1 MKALLHNKNYYSLI
15 LSIIFLLSCAPE
27 QNIEQDNVD
36 IQPISSVEKLI
47 EHSKEF
53 EKTIISHETPGGK
66 IHIAI
71 GFGIA
76 NSIMVEGDNGNIIID
91 ASDSVYEAAQIY
103 TNFKKLNPNPVK
115 AIIYTHNHGD
125 HTFGAAY
132 YLSVQEE
139 KPKIIAHETTD
150 FYMQRILGI
159 INPII
164 STRST
169 RMFGTA
175 LPEEDV
181 INVGIGKS
189 LNVSKSPFGYLKPDT
204 TFSDELKLQIS
215 GINIELYH
223 APGETND
230 QLFVWL
236 PDHKSL
242 MPGDNIYKTFPNLY
256 TIRGT
261 THRDVMGW
269 VNSLDKMLSLNP
281 EYIFPSHTKPIIG
294 NDISSTLTLYRD
306 AIQFVHDQ
314 TVRLMNEGYY
324 PDQIIEM
331 IELPNSIQESPF
343 LSEFYGT
350 VRWSVKSIFNGYL
363 GWFNGNPTELDPL
376 PRKKEAQMLAEL
388 VGGEE
393 KLLFAL
399 KNAVNSNEMQW
410 ALELSDKLLAL
421 EYKSQEVKSLRYQ
434 ALTYIGLRSSNPNKR
449 NYFLTSALELN
460 SGFDTFPIAE
470 RTEEGVREISIDTI
484 FSILSVRLD
493 PDKVFNKNLI
503 VCFNFSSGLS
513 KTILLRNQVA
523 AISNNYSGICDISVT
538 TSELNLKLTLSGLLN
553 PVLAIA
559 SGDIEIDGSSTEFL
573 KFLSYFR

>member
-15 LSIIFLLSCAPE
+15 FSIIFLLSCAPE

-399 KNAVNSNEMQW
+399 KNAVNSKEMQW

-421 EYKSQEVKSLRYQ
+421 EYKSEEVKSLRYQ

-470 RTEEGVREISIDTI
+470 RTEEGVKEISIDTI

-503 VCFNFSSGLS
+503 VCFKFSSGLS

>member
-15 LSIIFLLSCAPE
+15 LSVIFLLSCAPE

-47 EHSKEF
+47 EHSNEF

-363 GWFNGNPTELDPL
+363 GWFNGNPAELDPL

-421 EYKSQEVKSLRYQ
+421 EYKSEEVKSLRYQ

-460 SGFDTFPIAE
+460 RGFDTFPIAE
-470 RTEEGVREISIDTI
+470 RTEEGVKEISIDTI

-513 KTILLRNQVA
+513 KTILLRNQAA

-538 TSELNLKLTLSGLLN
+538 TSELNLKLILSGLLN

-559 SGDIEIDGSSTEFL
+559 SGDIEIDGSSSEFL

>member
-421 EYKSQEVKSLRYQ
+421 EYKSEEVKSLRYQ

-484 FSILSVRLD
+484 FNILSVRLD

-503 VCFNFSSGLS
+503 VCFKFSSGLS

>member
-132 YLSVQEE
+132 YLRVQEE

-484 FSILSVRLD
+484 FNILSVRLD

-503 VCFNFSSGLS
+503 VCFKFSSGLS

-523 AISNNYSGICDISVT
+523 AISNNYSGICDMSVT

-559 SGDIEIDGSSTEFL
+559 SGDIEIDGSSSEFL

>member
-484 FSILSVRLD
+484 FNILSVRLD

-503 VCFNFSSGLS
+503 VCFKFSSGLS

>member
-470 RTEEGVREISIDTI
+470 RTEEGVKEISIDTI

-503 VCFNFSSGLS
+503 VCFKFSSGLS

>member
-15 LSIIFLLSCAPE
+15 LSVIFLLSCAPE
-27 QNIEQDNVD
+27 QNIEQDNVE

-363 GWFNGNPTELDPL
+363 GWFNGNPAELDPL
-376 PRKKEAQMLAEL
+376 PRKKEAKMLAEL

-421 EYKSQEVKSLRYQ
+421 EYKSEEVKSLRYQ

-470 RTEEGVREISIDTI
+470 RTEEGVKEISIDTI

-559 SGDIEIDGSSTEFL
+559 SGDIEIDGSSSEFL

>member
-421 EYKSQEVKSLRYQ
+421 EYNSEEVKSLRSQ

-559 SGDIEIDGSSTEFL
+559 SGDIEIDGSSSEFL

>member
-421 EYKSQEVKSLRYQ
+421 EYKSEEVKSLRYQ

-470 RTEEGVREISIDTI
+470 RTEEGVKEISIDTI

>member
-503 VCFNFSSGLS
+503 VCFKFSSGLS

-573 KFLSYFR
+573 KFLSYFS

>member
-421 EYKSQEVKSLRYQ
+421 EYKSEEVKSLRYQ

-484 FSILSVRLD
+484 FNILSVRLD

>member
-47 EHSKEF
+47 EHSNEF

-363 GWFNGNPTELDPL
+363 GWFNGNPAELDPL

-421 EYKSQEVKSLRYQ
+421 EYKSEEVKSLRYQ
-434 ALTYIGLRSSNPNKR
+434 ALTYIGLRS
-449 NYFLTSALELN
+449 
-460 SGFDTFPIAE
+460 
-470 RTEEGVREISIDTI
+470 
-484 FSILSVRLD
+484 
-493 PDKVFNKNLI
+493 
-503 VCFNFSSGLS
+503 
-513 KTILLRNQVA
+513 
-523 AISNNYSGICDISVT
+523 
-538 TSELNLKLTLSGLLN
+538 
-553 PVLAIA
+553 
-559 SGDIEIDGSSTEFL
+559 
-573 KFLSYFR
+573 

>member
-484 FSILSVRLD
+484 FNILSVRLD
-493 PDKVFNKNLI
+493 PEKVFNKNLI

>member
-484 FSILSVRLD
+484 FNILSVRLD

>member
-503 VCFNFSSGLS
+503 VCFKFSSGLS

>member
-421 EYKSQEVKSLRYQ
+421 EYKSEEVKSLRYQ

-470 RTEEGVREISIDTI
+470 RTEEGIKEISIDTI

>member
-421 EYKSQEVKSLRYQ
+421 EYKSEEVKSLRYQ

-503 VCFNFSSGLS
+503 VCFKFSSGLS